1 MGKLMYLF
9 NQKLLDIGIFNMTYA
24 ITYTLLD
31 AKGNQLERF
40 VKAACFSAY
49 VNRCP
54 SPNTAFILYDFNNM
68 KVTKLQAT
76 KYFRFLKTIPEFQY
90 VFEGNTIK
98 GMVDTKL
105 YKIDVRKHN
114 GLKVFVALTL
124 VRAVVEEWDI
134 VKTIAQ
140 FSTKF
145 KYSISNLAILKAVG
159 SVHKRNCGH
168 WLTCSVDKKNIA
180 KEFNPSYLDV
190 WNAAPNFANTGLIS
204 KINLTFQHQGD
215 GYAPNQ
221 PITKPMVEEIA
232 KENMAYYNKA
242 TGAKIKR
249 EVVTKKAETK
259 ELILD
264 F

>member
-1 MGKLMYLF
+1 
-9 NQKLLDIGIFNMTYA
+9 MTYA
-24 ITYTLLD
+24 TTYSLI
-31 AKGNQLERF
+31 
-40 VKAACFSAY
+40 AANGKELQRHDRTPCFSHN
-49 VNRCP
+49 VGRCEDNR
-54 SPNTAFILYDFNNM
+54 TAFILYDFNNM

-134 VKTIAQ
+134 VKILAQ

-145 KYSISNLAILKAVG
+145 KYSISNLAVLKVVG
-159 SVHKRNCGH
+159 AAHYKNSGH
-168 WLTCSVDKKNIA
+168 WLTASMDKKNFG
-180 KEFNPSYLDV
+180 KEMNPNYLDD
-190 WNAAPNFANTGLIS
+190 WNAPANFANTGLIS
-204 KINLTFQHQGD
+204 RINATFQHLGD
-215 GYAPNQ
+215 GYAPYS
-221 PITKPMVEEIA
+221 PVSKAMVENVA
-232 KENMAYYNKA
+232 KENLPYYNKA
-242 TGAKIKR
+242 MGAKIKR
-249 EVVTKKAETK
+249 EVVVKKADAK
-259 ELILD
+259 ALVLD

>member
-1 MGKLMYLF
+1 
-9 NQKLLDIGIFNMTYA
+9 MTYA
-24 ITYTLLD
+24 TTYSLID
-31 AKGNQLERF
+31 AKGKELQRH
-40 VKAACFSAY
+40 VRTACFSHN
-49 VNRCP
+49 VGRCEDP
-54 SPNTAFILYDFNNM
+54 KTAFILYDFNNM
-68 KVTKLQAT
+68 KVTKLQAI

-134 VKTIAQ
+134 VKILGQ

-145 KYSISNLAILKAVG
+145 KYSISNLAIVKAVG
-159 SVHKRNCGH
+159 AAYKKNSGH
-168 WLTCSVDKKNIA
+168 WLTASVHKDNIKK
-180 KEFNPSYLDV
+180 ELNPDYLSS
-190 WNAAPNFANTGLIS
+190 WNAKPNFANTGLIS
-204 KINLTFQHQGD
+204 KINATFQHKED
-215 GYAPNQ
+215 GYAPVT
-221 PITKPMVEEIA
+221 PITKTMVEEIA
-232 KENMAYYNKA
+232 KENVAYYNKA

>member
-1 MGKLMYLF
+1 MSYATTYSLIAANGKEL
-9 NQKLLDIGIFNMTYA
+9 QRHVRT
-24 ITYTLLD
+24 
-31 AKGNQLERF
+31 
-40 VKAACFSAY
+40 ACFSHN
-49 VNRCP
+49 VGRCED
-54 SPNTAFILYDFNNM
+54 SKTAFILYDFNNM

-98 GMVDTKL
+98 SMVDTKL

-134 VKTIAQ
+134 VKILGQ

-145 KYSISNLAILKAVG
+145 KYSISNLAIVKAVG
-159 SVHKRNCGH
+159 AVYKKNAGH
-168 WLTCSVDKKNIA
+168 WLTASVHKSNIKK
-180 KEFNPSYLDV
+180 ELNPDYLSD
-190 WNAAPNFANTGLIS
+190 WNAEPNFAVWGLIA
-204 KINLTFQHQGD
+204 KINATFQHKGD
-215 GYAPNQ
+215 GYAPYS

-249 EVVTKKAETK
+249 DAVVIKKITDI